1 MVIVGLN
8 AVLNFSQLYRSQQAL
23 DALRRRVAT
32 SATCLRDGAAT
43 EIPRSEVV
51 PGDVALLRAGDVVP
65 ADGRLLEAKD
75 LFVSEAALTGE
86 SMPVEKA
93 IGSAADALLAG
104 SSVMSGSG
112 RMLGQVTGAETEFG
126 QIAAA
131 LADKPVETEFD
142 RGIRSFAVLITRLVV
157 VLVAFV
163 LIVNVV
169 LGRGL
174 LESLLFA
181 IALAIG
187 LTPELLPMIT
197 SVTLAH
203 GAVRMARKQVLI
215 KRLPAMHN
223 LGSMDVLCSDKTG
236 TLTAGAI
243 VLNQWLDAQGQTDP
257 DVLRLGAINSRFESG
272 LASPLDAAITA
283 AAAPTAGI
291 VKIDEIPFDFD
302 RGRVSVVVD
311 GAGPARLLITK
322 GAPESILPVC
332 ASYRVSGELPPL
344 DDEARSVINLVFHRL
359 SEQGYRVLA
368 VASRAMTNSP
378 PTTRAPS
385 RRLFLTDFSLR

>member
-1 MVIVGLN
+1 MK
-8 AVLNFSQLYRSQQAL
+8 
-23 DALRRRVAT
+23 RRT
-32 SATCLRDGAAT
+32 
-43 EIPRSEVV
+43 
-51 PGDVALLRAGDVVP
+51 
-65 ADGRLLEAKD
+65 

-93 IGSAADALLAG
+93 MGSAADALLAG

-112 RMLGQVTGAETEFG
+112 RMLVKVTGAEMEFG

-142 RGIRSFAVLITRLVV
+142 RGIRSFALLITRLVI

-257 DVLRLGAINSRFESG
+257 DVLRLGSDQQPLRERTGES
-272 LASPLDAAITA
+272 
-283 AAAPTAGI
+283 AGCG
-291 VKIDEIPFDFD
+291 D
-302 RGRVSVVVD
+302 
-311 GAGPARLLITK
+311 
-322 GAPESILPVC
+322 
-332 ASYRVSGELPPL
+332 
-344 DDEARSVINLVFHRL
+344 H
-359 SEQGYRVLA
+359 
-368 VASRAMTNSP
+368 
-378 PTTRAPS
+378 S
-385 RRLFLTDFSLR
+385 RRGSNRGIRQNRRNPVRL